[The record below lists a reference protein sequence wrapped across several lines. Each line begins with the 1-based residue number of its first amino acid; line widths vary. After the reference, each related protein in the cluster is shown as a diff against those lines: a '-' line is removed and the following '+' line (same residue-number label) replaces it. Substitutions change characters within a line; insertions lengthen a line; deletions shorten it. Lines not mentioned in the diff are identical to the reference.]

1 VRGGVFMSE
10 YSVLDHEMVP
20 KHEVM
25 DESEVKSLL
34 NRYKISLEDLP
45 KIKASDPVVVAIGAK
60 VGDVLKITRKSPTGG
75 MALYYRLVIED

>member
-1 VRGGVFMSE
+1 MSE

-20 KHEVM
+20 KHEIM

-34 NRYKISLEDLP
+34 KKYKITLEELP
-45 KIKASDPVVVAIGAK
+45 KIKANDPAVVAIGAK

-75 MALYYRLVIED
+75 IAFYYRLVIED